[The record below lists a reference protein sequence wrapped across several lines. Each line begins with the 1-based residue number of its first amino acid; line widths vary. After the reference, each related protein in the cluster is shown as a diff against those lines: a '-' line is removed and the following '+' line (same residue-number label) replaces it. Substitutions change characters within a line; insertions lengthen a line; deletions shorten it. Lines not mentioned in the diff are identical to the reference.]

1 MKPTSSRPEPPS
13 LERGSCNQRA
23 LHHRLWW
30 SLPRLLDLLPS
41 VDASARRPVGRDD
54 VVVMGRGFQ
63 TCSCPLSSENPDLG
77 VGPCRTSLPGASQ
90 SQSCHPHP
98 REMRLPQPC
107 FFLLLRRKES
117 QGALREGV
125 SHPQWVRCGRE
136 AELRSRK
143 QLRRRA

>member
-1 MKPTSSRPEPPS
+1 MKPAAPGLNPLPWSG
-13 LERGSCNQRA
+13 GSCNQRA
-23 LHHRLWW
+23 PHHRLWW

-54 VVVMGRGFQ
+54 MVVMGRGFQ

-90 SQSCHPHP
+90 SQSRHPRP

-117 QGALREGV
+117 QGTLREGV